1 MRELVSRLPV
11 WNLHPEVI
19 VTDMFP
25 IAEADAAY
33 ALADAGHSGKIAL
46 VP

>member
-1 MRELVSRLPV
+1 MRELVERLPF

-19 VTDMFP
+19 VTDTFP
-25 IAEADAAY
+25 IADAEAAY
-33 ALADAGHSGKIAL
+33 ALAAAGRSGKVAL